1 MGTRVATAGGSPGD
15 RGRHPIERLHSFFA
29 EQIWTVSTANLRRG
43 KALLYRASRVGY
55 STVMGFVDNRLTVRA
70 AALTY
75 FSVLSVVPFLAFAF
89 AVLKGFGAYASFID
103 GRVRPY
109 LQETFGGNPALLGAI
124 ERILQFVDRT
134 DVSKLGAVGL
144 LILVYTSVSLLS
156 SVEQTLNEIWGAKTT
171 RTFLRQLTDYVTLL
185 VTTPLLILV
194 ATTFLTAAQ
203 NSDAVLFLR
212 HTLALGLVIDFLL
225 RLTSLVAVGVA
236 LLAVYAILPNVHVR
250 PTSALLG
257 AAVGAIL
264 WHGALLL
271 YVRFQMGVSSYNA
284 LYSVA
289 SAVPIFLVWTY
300 ISWLIVLVGAQV
312 AAGHQSEQAMQQRF
326 HARRVDQG
334 LKETLAVVAAAHIAR
349 DFLSG
354 RPLRGD
360 AALAELVKMPPLTV
374 EEILG
379 ALVRS
384 GLLARTSGGP
394 EDGYVPARDL
404 DAIHL
409 TDLQDAVR
417 LEGQADQIRADL
429 ERQVGPELGQL
440 LRSAEEQ
447 RRMSPQNLTLR
458 QLAALVGDADDAR
471 ATPAPR
477 SGRAPPGRQE
487 EGDRPAL
494 PST

>member
-212 HTLALGLVIDFLL
+212 HTLALGQVIDFLL

-236 LLAVYAILPNVHVR
+236 LLAIYAILPNVHVR

-257 AAVGAIL
+257 AAVGAVL

-271 YVRFQMGVSSYNA
+271 YVQFQMGVSSYNA
-284 LYSVA
+284 LYSVL

-300 ISWLIVLVGAQV
+300 ISWLIVLAGAQV
-312 AAGHQSEQAMQQRF
+312 AASHQSEQAVRQRF
-326 HARRVDQG
+326 HARRVDQA
-334 LKETLAVVAAAHIAR
+334 LKETLAVVATAHIAR

-354 RPLRGD
+354 RPLRGE
-360 AALAELVKMPPLTV
+360 AALAELVRMPVLTI
-374 EEILG
+374 EEILA
-379 ALVRS
+379 ALVRA
-384 GLLARTSGGP
+384 GLLARTSSGP
-394 EDGYVPARDL
+394 EVGYVPARDL
-404 DAIHL
+404 DAIRL

-458 QLAALVGDADDAR
+458 QLAAIVGDADDVK
-471 ATPAPR
+471 ATP
-477 SGRAPPGRQE
+477 SPGRPPPSRQE
-487 EGDRPAL
+487 KGDRPAL
-494 PST
+494 HSK

>member
-1 MGTRVATAGGSPGD
+1 MGARVATARSSTGD
-15 RGRHPIERLHSFFA
+15 RGRHPLERLHSFFA
-29 EQIWTVSTANLRRG
+29 EQIWAVSTANLRRG
-43 KALLYRASRVGY
+43 KALLYRVSRVGY
-55 STVMGFVDNRLTVRA
+55 STVVGFVDNRLTVRA

-75 FSVLSVVPFLAFAF
+75 FSALSIVPFLAFAF

-171 RTFLRQLTDYVTLL
+171 RTFVRQLTDYVTLL

-194 ATTFLTAAQ
+194 ATTLLTAAQ

-236 LLAVYAILPNVHVR
+236 LLAIYGILPNVHVR

-257 AAVGAIL
+257 AAVGAVL
-264 WHGALLL
+264 WHGALVL
-271 YVRFQMGVSSYNA
+271 YVQFQMGVSSYNA
-284 LYSVA
+284 LYSVM
-289 SAVPIFLVWTY
+289 SAVPIFLVWSY
-300 ISWLIVLVGAQV
+300 VSWLIVLVGAQV
-312 AAGHQSEQAMQQRF
+312 AASHQSERATQQRF
-326 HARRVDQG
+326 RARGVDQA

-360 AALAELVKMPPLTV
+360 AALAELVRMPPLTV

-379 ALVRS
+379 TLVRA

-394 EDGYVPARDL
+394 EVGYVPARDL
-404 DAIHL
+404 DAIRL

-429 ERQVGPELGQL
+429 EQQVGPELGKL

-447 RRMSPQNLTLR
+447 RRTSSQNLTLR
-458 QLAALVGDADDAR
+458 ELAGIVGDPEDVKA
-471 ATPAPR
+471 AP
-477 SGRAPPGRQE
+477 PPGRTLRGRQE
-487 EGDRPAL
+487 KGDRPAL
-494 PST
+494 DAR